1 VRMTI
6 HALHP
11 GPDELLPPSP
21 FTGAQAQDY
30 GISRS
35 RLRALVESRSVRRVL
50 TGVYVGAEEP
60 DSIRLRC
67 EAARLVTA
75 PHVVLCDR
83 TAAWIWGVDT
93 FEYRELEVLPPL
105 ETWALRGRGRVTRRG
120 CAGGA
125 RDLSSDDIVEVEGLK
140 VTTPLR
146 TSLDLACRLSQRAG
160 LATVDAFMRDHE
172 LTKDELQR
180 GLLRFRGRRGVVQAR
195 ALVAVA
201 DGRSE
206 SHGESWV
213 RLAIIEAGLPVPELQ
228 WWVDVDGVPTYRLD
242 LAYPKHKIAVEY
254 DGLAFHTTPE
264 QRRDDKERRE
274 WLEEYGWTVI
284 VVKRW
289 MLTNAAI
296 TEWTGRISVALD
308 PR

>member
-1 VRMTI
+1 MT
-6 HALHP
+6 LSP
-11 GPDELLPPSP
+11 LPNVLDLDLPPSP
-21 FTGAQAQDY
+21 FTGRQAQDL

-35 RLRALVESRSVRRVL
+35 RLRALEASRAVRRVL
-50 TGVYVGAEEP
+50 TGVYVGADEP
-60 DSIRLRC
+60 DTIQLRC
-67 EAARLVTA
+67 QAARLVVA

-93 FEYRELEVLPPL
+93 FDYRELEVLPPL

-120 CAGGA
+120 CTGGA
-125 RDLSSDDIVEVEGLK
+125 RDLAPDDFVDVEGLQ

-160 LATVDAFMRDHE
+160 LAAVDGFMRDHG
-172 LTKDELQR
+172 LTRDDLQR

-206 SHGESWV
+206 SSGESWI
-213 RLAIIEAGLPVPELQ
+213 RLAMINAGLPVPELQ

-242 LAYPKHKIAVEY
+242 LAYPKHKIAIEY
-254 DGLAFHTTPE
+254 DGVAFHTTPE
-264 QRRDDKERRE
+264 QRRHDRERRE
-274 WLEEYGWTVI
+274 WLRDHGWTVI

-289 MLTNAAI
+289 MLSNAAV
-296 TEWTGRISVALD
+296 TEWTGRIAAALD